1 VTRQSFVLAT
11 SDNEVVAEP
20 QAPVV
25 TYDPIARTVTLRGQR
40 QPWLQPGRLYRLFV
54 RAVGDSEVG
63 GLRAVDG
70 ATLATGQR
78 RRIEFFAGPPGSAP
92 FAEARVDFCVDVLPI
107 FQAKCGSGGCHGEGG
122 GAAAGLVLATPEGV
136 ASTAI
141 GRVAHGADTT
151 GRSGSL
157 ESEGPVFGVGMP
169 LVAPGSPGSSWL
181 LYKVEAAPEP
191 ARARA
196 AEAPLACAS
205 PEGITPPAAAPA
217 FLPQLGVPV
226 AATPAERTRLR
237 DLVTGQPMPYPT
249 LEQETYAT
257 APLTFAE
264 RETLRLWIS
273 QLPAGAPLPACG
285 ACASV
290 P

>member
-1 VTRQSFVLAT
+1 MLTT
-11 SDNEVVAEP
+11 SANEPVSEA

-25 TYDPIARTVTLRGQR
+25 TYDPIARTVTLRGAR
-40 QPWLQPGRLYRLFV
+40 QPWLEPGRLYRVVV
-54 RAVGDSEVG
+54 RAVGDSEIG
-63 GLRAVDG
+63 GLRAIDG
-70 ATLATGQR
+70 ATLAPGQR
-78 RRIEFFAGPPGSAP
+78 RRIEFFAGAVGPAP
-92 FAEARVDFCVDVLPI
+92 FAEPRVDFCVDVLPI
-107 FQAKCGSGGCHGEGG
+107 FRAKCGSGGCHGEGG
-122 GAAAGLVLATPEGV
+122 GSAAGLVLATPDGV

-151 GRSGSL
+151 GRSGSPQ
-157 ESEGPVFGVGMP
+157 SEGPVFGVGMP

-196 AEAPLACAS
+196 VPLACSS
-205 PEGITPPAAAPA
+205 PEGITPPAPAPA
-217 FLPQLGVPV
+217 FLPQLGLP
-226 AATPAERTRLR
+226 AAVTPAERARLR

-249 LEQETYAT
+249 LEPETYAT

-264 RETLRLWIS
+264 RETLRLWIA
-273 QLPAGAPLPACG
+273 QLPTGAPLPACG
-285 ACASV
+285 ACTSI